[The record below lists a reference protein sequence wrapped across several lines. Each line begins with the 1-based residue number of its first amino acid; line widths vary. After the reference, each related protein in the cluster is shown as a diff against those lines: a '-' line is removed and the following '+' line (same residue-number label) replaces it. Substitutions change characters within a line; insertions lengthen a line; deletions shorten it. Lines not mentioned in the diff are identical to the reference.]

1 MQMADERII
10 AWPSRQLMWDIADVK
25 IVAKCDDDPC
35 LGLPEGCAV
44 YVREDVANAV
54 WNEAVEACIARM
66 KEIAKRAENQGRADD
81 ASLCESLALNL
92 DSLKRSDKESG
103 NG

>member
-10 AWPSRQLMWDIADVK
+10 AWPSRQLMWDISDVEK
-25 IVAKCDDDPC
+25 
-35 LGLPEGCAV
+35 GLPDGCAV

-54 WNEAVEACIARM
+54 WDQAVEACMQVIPLTIFSNREDCDQVF
-66 KEIAKRAENQGRADD
+66 KDLR
-81 ASLCESLALNL
+81 
-92 DSLKRSDKESG
+92 SLKRSGKD